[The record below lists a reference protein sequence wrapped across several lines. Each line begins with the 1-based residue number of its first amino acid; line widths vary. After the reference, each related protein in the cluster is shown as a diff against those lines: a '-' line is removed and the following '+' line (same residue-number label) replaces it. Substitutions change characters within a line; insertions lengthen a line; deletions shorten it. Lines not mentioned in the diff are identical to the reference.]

1 MKMKKTKTVQIP
13 EELFGRLCMY
23 FLLDRT
29 EPEQVDAITAGLQN
43 KLDRMQLRTDYME
56 QLRKKQTDELL

>member
-1 MKMKKTKTVQIP
+1 MKMKKTVQIP

-29 EPEQVDAITAGLQN
+29 EPEQVDAITTGLQD
-43 KLDRMQLRTDYME
+43 KLDRMQLRTEYME
-56 QLRKKQTDELL
+56 QLRKKQK

>member
-1 MKMKKTKTVQIP
+1 MKQVQISQ
-13 EELFGRLCMY
+13 ELFTRICMF

-43 KLDRMQLRTDYME
+43 KLDRMQLRTEYME
-56 QLRKKQTDELL
+56 QLRKKQ